1 MHYTQKLAAFDTSIQ
16 AYEDAL
22 SDYRRAQKLSGD
34 GECSTQAVE
43 EAKEEVVAA
52 QTRFEAA
59 ERALNS

>member
-1 MHYTQKLAAFDTSIQ
+1 MEYTNKLIAFDNAIQ

-34 GECSTQAVE
+34 GECSIQHVE

-52 QTRFEAA
+52 RTKFEAA
-59 ERALNS
+59 ELALNS